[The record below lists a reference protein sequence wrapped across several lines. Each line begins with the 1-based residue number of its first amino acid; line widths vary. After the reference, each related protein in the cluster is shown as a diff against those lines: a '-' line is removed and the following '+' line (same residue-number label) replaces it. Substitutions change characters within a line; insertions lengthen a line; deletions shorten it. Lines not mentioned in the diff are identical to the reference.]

1 MIYDISSYHC
11 ILFYIIHHDEEYLPS
26 HPPLAIGI
34 LLRRSM
40 FYTSLWKKRPFI
52 QTTKFRLTS
61 KGPNYKKKD
70 MNFLLC
76 FGNFFR
82 NSGRLGQNHGY
93 LPSVRPINVWP
104 RPQSPPRSSQTLWD
118 DLLFLLALL
127 PHWRIFIYC
136 VVYVLCP
143 IYIFSLEAY
152 ALSTFGLRPSLHLAR
167 PPPRRLLPVPYC
179 AANALN
185 QNLLLKKKMKV
196 IF

>member
-1 MIYDISSYHC
+1 
-11 ILFYIIHHDEEYLPS
+11 
-26 HPPLAIGI
+26 
-34 LLRRSM
+34 
-40 FYTSLWKKRPFI
+40 
-52 QTTKFRLTS
+52 
-61 KGPNYKKKD
+61 

-152 ALSTFGLRPSLHLAR
+152 SLSTFGLRPSLHLAR

-179 AANALN
+179 AANTLN
-185 QNLLLKKKMKV
+185 QILLLKKKMKV
-196 IF
+196 IFQNRKKCFYRNPTIICHCHSFSSSLHLLSLFFKWLVDVGVRVCGRW